1 MLCTL
6 MFLVAYAALVVF
18 TPNRLMAIVLTLV
31 MAVCWIAFAADYVI
45 RLRLASNRRRWMV
58 SHWLDLITVAVPL
71 LRPVQLL
78 KFLPKLGMLHMRSE
92 SAIRVRIVAYAA
104 TSVVLL
110 LLVGSLSVL
119 QVERGQAGSTI
130 ETFGNAMW
138 WSIVTMT
145 TVGYGDLSPVTIA
158 GRVIA
163 VMMMIGGIALIGV
176 VTGTLASWIVSRVA
190 TEDAEQSAAT
200 RAELV
205 EMQRKLDQV
214 LRELRK
220 ANRK

>member
-1 MLCTL
+1 MIT
-6 MFLVAYAALVVF
+6 
-18 TPNRLMAIVLTLV
+18 
-31 MAVCWIAFAADYVI
+31 
-45 RLRLASNRRRWMV
+45 
-58 SHWLDLITVAVPL
+58 HWLDLLTVLIPL

-78 KFLPKLGMLHMRSE
+78 KYLPRLGALQMRSE
-92 SAIRVRIVAYAA
+92 SAVRVRIVAYAA

-110 LLVGSLSVL
+110 LFVGSLSVL

-158 GRVIA
+158 GRFIA
-163 VMMMIGGIALIGV
+163 VIMMIGGIALIGV

-190 TEDAEQSAAT
+190 KEDAQQAAAT
-200 RAELV
+200 RQELRD
-205 EMQRKLDQV
+205 MQRKLDRV
-214 LRELRK
+214 LAELRK
-220 ANRK
+220 ANHKNDARKHGKNSE